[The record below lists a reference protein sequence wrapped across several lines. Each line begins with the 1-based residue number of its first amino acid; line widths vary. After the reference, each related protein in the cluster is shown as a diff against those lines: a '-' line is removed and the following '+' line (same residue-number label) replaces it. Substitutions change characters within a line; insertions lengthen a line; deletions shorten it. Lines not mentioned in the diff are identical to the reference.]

1 VALKFNLILT
11 KKIIAEKYGSN
22 FYLFMKKI
30 KIKIYTKC
38 IAREIFNRIFG
49 VKFG

>member
-30 KIKIYTKC
+30 NKDI
-38 IAREIFNRIFG
+38 
-49 VKFG
+49 